1 MNKINDL
8 SVKWSAGFIFQL
20 CSRLQKERLFIL
32 TFFSRMRSTTLSK
45 IYVAHARSIF
55 YTRHGKNILDFSII
69 PSSIRHVQIP
79 HTTSFAS
86 PLISPF
92 TCACPLTPLLREHA
106 HSPPLLRAHAQ
117 PLPFCASM
125 RTHLLF
131 YSCMRT
137 SG

>member
-1 MNKINDL
+1 MVCWIHFLIML
-8 SVKWSAGFIFQL
+8 SSSK
-20 CSRLQKERLFIL
+20 KRLFIFA
-32 TFFSRMRSTTLSK
+32 FFSRMRSTTLSK

-79 HTTSFAS
+79 HTTSFANA
-86 PLISPF
+86 LISPF
-92 TCACPLTPLLREHA
+92 TRACPLPPLLHEHA

-117 PLPFCASM
+117 SLPFCTSM
-125 RTHLLF
+125 RTQLLF
-131 YSCMRT
+131 YARMRT